1 MTSPTQTVEIGDAV
15 DMTGVREELTLLSEK
30 IAAIENNPIP
40 DRVRGRSRTQEMAE
54 VTRQLLYLNHLA
66 ERVRMAIMDEYWH
79 VRGQDDH
86 LAP

>member
-1 MTSPTQTVEIGDAV
+1 MTSTVAPVPASDAV
-15 DMTGVREELTLLSEK
+15 DMTGVREELTLLLAK
-30 IAAIENNPIP
+30 IDCIEDNPIP
-40 DRVRGRSRTQEMAE
+40 DKVKGRSRTQEMAE